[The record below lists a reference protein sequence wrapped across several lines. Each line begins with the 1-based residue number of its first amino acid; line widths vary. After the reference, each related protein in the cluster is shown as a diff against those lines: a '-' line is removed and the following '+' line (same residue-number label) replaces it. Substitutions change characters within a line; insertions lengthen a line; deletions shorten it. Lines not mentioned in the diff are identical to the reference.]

1 MSTGTKGEDGV
12 AGSVSGYVFVS
23 STTIALAEG
32 ARMNVCEPMTIPED
46 PGKRVWL
53 EISNCEEAGLI
64 VYVWEP
70 TTMAGGEIGVAGD

>member
-23 STTIALAEG
+23 STIALAEG
-32 ARMNVCEPMTIPED
+32 ARLNVCGPMTIPED